1 MSEALIRE
9 IAEKIAHEQL
19 IAQWPVYLLMAAISL
34 IIGFFVRIPVMLTNQ
49 SSNVTSASSC
59 IDQLMSISDITSFLS
74 AIQQCALKRF
84 LISKLLGVDV
94 QITQQECRIGLLPA
108 LPYKF
113 RVIL

>member
-1 MSEALIRE
+1 MFARGKVGFAAQLQHSAGY
-9 IAEKIAHEQL
+9 EKFSHACPL
-19 IAQWPVYLLMAAISL
+19 
-34 IIGFFVRIPVMLTNQ
+34 RIPVMLTNQ

-74 AIQQCALKRF
+74 AIHQCALKRF

>member
-1 MSEALIRE
+1 MLKKLCAL
-9 IAEKIAHEQL
+9 
-19 IAQWPVYLLMAAISL
+19 
-34 IIGFFVRIPVMLTNQ
+34 RIPVMLTNQ

-74 AIQQCALKRF
+74 AIPQCALKRF

>member
-1 MSEALIRE
+1 
-9 IAEKIAHEQL
+9 
-19 IAQWPVYLLMAAISL
+19 
-34 IIGFFVRIPVMLTNQ
+34 
-49 SSNVTSASSC
+49 
-59 IDQLMSISDITSFLS
+59 MSISDITSFLS
-74 AIQQCALKRF
+74 AIPQCALKRF